1 MQVELLKKVGTYVD
15 KKDGKEKQ
23 STRFYLRCG
32 GSLVPVEVPYFEGED
47 GRDYQYSGRKAV
59 LTAFADDLPEK
70 SNVKTDDPHAPVI
83 ERAGNSKST
92 AVDDG
97 DIPF

>member
-1 MQVELLKKVGTYVD
+1 MQVELLKKVGSYVD
-15 KKDGKEKQ
+15 KKDGKEKS

-47 GRDYQYSGRKAV
+47 GRDYQYNGRKAV

-70 SNVKTDDPHAPVI
+70 EQK
-83 ERAGNSKST
+83 ERN
-92 AVDDG
+92 
-97 DIPF
+97 